1 MNWFLVAA
9 VAVAAIAAYTDFRT
23 GKIPDWL
30 TLPALVAAPIAR
42 AATFSMNGG
51 GSEVAL
57 FEGAYSIG
65 GAAVCSI
72 VPLILYRQNALGGGD
87 LKLFAALG
95 AICQPNI
102 GVEVQMY
109 AFIAATLMAPA
120 RLAYEGKLFQTVR
133 NAGTL
138 IANMVRPKEKRE
150 SVDEKAMS
158 WFRMGPAVLVG
169 TLLAAFLHRGAP

>member
-9 VAVAAIAAYTDFRT
+9 VAVAAVAAYSDFRT
-23 GKIPDWL
+23 GTIPNWI
-30 TLPALVAAPIAR
+30 TYPALVIGPIAH
-42 AATFSMNGG
+42 AALFSMKG
-51 GSEVAL
+51 GSSDLAL

-65 GAAVCSI
+65 GAVVCAI
-72 VPLILYRQNALGGGD
+72 VPVILYRQNALGGGD

-102 GVEVQMY
+102 GVEIQMY
-109 AFIAATLMAPA
+109 AFIAATVIAPA
-120 RLAYEGKLFQTVR
+120 RLAYEGKLFQTVK

-138 IANMVRPKEKRE
+138 IANMLRPKEKRE
-150 SVDEKAMS
+150 SVDESAMS

>member
-23 GKIPDWL
+23 GSIPNWL
-30 TLPALVAAPIAR
+30 TLPALVIAPIAR
-42 AATFSMNGG
+42 AAVFTANGG
-51 GSEVAL
+51 SKDLAL

-72 VPLILYRQNALGGGD
+72 VPVILYRQNALGGGD

-109 AFIAATLMAPA
+109 AFIVATIIAPA
-120 RLAYEGKLFQTVR
+120 RLAYEGKLFRTLK
-133 NAGTL
+133 NSGTL
-138 IANMVRPKEKRE
+138 IANMMRAKEKQQ
-150 SVDEKAMS
+150 SVDESAMS

-169 TLLAAFLHRGAP
+169 TLVAAFLHRGAP